1 MSHHPCWRQE
11 EQIPSGTPKLVRH
24 PCFWKIPILFHVPG
38 SSDSPSLEQRGVESS
53 LNWCPGG
60 ANVFGEAA
68 LETGW
73 VTGDCADTAAVW
85 LLGAL
90 GSGVGRNPLSLLLFE
105 PLSGILADWSCW
117 GVDSHYSPVF
127 LREQLQNYSL
137 LGFLEGFCLAAG
149 TTLAVPSSGGLWSPG
164 LLLDFEQQT
173 CPAATCQENHLWSH
187 LQTVDDL
194 EVSAVEGWGQAWSG
208 VLLQAGKWDLSRPAE
223 GWFTVRCEA
232 SLNSSTLLK
241 CPCCHSRTH
250 CSSNSGLLSF
260 LTPEIFIFWR
270 NIFCLADIL
279 KLQNSFRSCRF
290 PNSLEK
296 LSAFPDLLLVS
307 RREKGSV
314 WGWEERGDTSCF
326 FWCLWTLR
334 FLRVFCH
341 GSIQCKGNKLTKAQI
356 P

>member
-24 PCFWKIPILFHVPG
+24 PCFWKTPTLFHVPG

-208 VLLQAGKWDLSRPAE
+208 VPLQAGKWDLSRPA
-223 GWFTVRCEA
+223 GVRQVWTVQPFWNVPAVTAGHIAPVTVVCSLSSLLKSSFFGEISSVWLTFSSCRIHSDLVDSPIHWKSFLLFLIYYLYLGERRAQCEA
-232 SLNSSTLLK
+232 GK
-241 CPCCHSRTH
+241 KEV
-250 CSSNSGLLSF
+250 
-260 LTPEIFIFWR
+260 TP
-270 NIFCLADIL
+270 
-279 KLQNSFRSCRF
+279 
-290 PNSLEK
+290 
-296 LSAFPDLLLVS
+296 
-307 RREKGSV
+307 
-314 WGWEERGDTSCF
+314 
-326 FWCLWTLR
+326 
-334 FLRVFCH
+334 RVFLVLV
-341 GSIQCKGNKLTKAQI
+341 NTQI
-356 P
+356 SESVLPWLYSMQRKQANESPNPLNNT